1 VDLLEAT
8 AMSSYSETDFCTQ
21 DQGLDYIFGRMMAI
35 FGAPFNRHFDGLDP
49 DFVRQEWKNQLG
61 RFLTYRPSMDFA
73 IAKLDGEF
81 IPSAIKFRNLC
92 NAGPEIPVKETLQ
105 IVKQSTEVEKQA
117 TLEAKEKAKKWL
129 EKHRRNK
136 A

>member
-1 VDLLEAT
+1 
-8 AMSSYSETDFCTQ
+8 MSNYLETDFCTQ
-21 DQGLDYIFGRMMAI
+21 DQGLDYIFARMMAI
-35 FGAPFNRHFDGLDP
+35 FGTPFNRHFDGIDP

-92 NAGPEIPVKETLQ
+92 NQGPHIPIKEVLQ
-105 IVKQSTEVEKQA
+105 IEKQSTEAEKQA
-117 TLEAKEKAKKWL
+117 ALEAKEKAKKWL
-129 EKHRRNK
+129 EQHKWKTNVTQ
-136 A
+136 